1 MSNDDYFLQA
11 VFNAAATRTYRAAVS
26 AGLTKADR
34 EDLHQSIVL
43 DLLERSG
50 QFDPTRGS
58 AGTFTGMISEHLTAD
73 FLGALNRDRA
83 KLTFFSAREAAND
96 DEFSPSSE
104 VAPDGAE
111 PLWADDSDLFAES
124 ETLRDIQ
131 TALSYLNDKQACLF
145 ELLVAHQD
153 LPAAAKASG
162 MASATFYRRVADL
175 QMHLRMFGI
184 RSAA

>member
-26 AGLTKADR
+26 ARLTKADR

-50 QFDPTRGS
+50 QFDPARGS
-58 AGTFTGMISEHLTAD
+58 AGTFTGMVSEHRTAD

-96 DEFSPSSE
+96 DEFSSPNE
-104 VAPDGAE
+104 FDLDTAE
-111 PLWADDSDLFAES
+111 PLWTDDSDLFAES

-131 TALSYLNDKQACLF
+131 TALSYMNDEQARLF
-145 ELLVAHQD
+145 ELLISHKD

-162 MASATFYRRVADL
+162 MSSATFYRRVADL

-184 RSAA
+184 RTIS